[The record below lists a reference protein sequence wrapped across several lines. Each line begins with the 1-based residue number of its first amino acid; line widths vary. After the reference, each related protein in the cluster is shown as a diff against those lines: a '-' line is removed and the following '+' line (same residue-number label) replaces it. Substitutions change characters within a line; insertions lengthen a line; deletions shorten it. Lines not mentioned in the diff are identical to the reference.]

1 MASVQEWSGLEAR
14 ALRFALRM
22 TLREFAARL
31 GVGERTV
38 SKWEALGMAIVPRQV
53 MQAALDTKLR
63 EADEEVH
70 IRFRQ
75 FLANSPGTS
84 ARFSPSQVETIDYEL
99 WADDLDRSLVFLSR
113 QELGKAKLCIDRWMT
128 RFTPNSSNTR
138 GMHLYGRS
146 LRLLGD
152 IKADQGVLSGPDSA
166 QDDYLR
172 ALEVFKALRL
182 PRRISQVE
190 LQLTVL
196 DEMAGRLEAAA
207 SRYRMLA
214 TDERLDQRDRTRAQL
229 WIGTALSKL
238 TRNEAAVRH
247 ILPAIRAFEALDEAD
262 DWSVAHQKLA
272 LGLPWRRRLER
283 CVAVDRC
290 GALES
295 ARRCSNGTNS
305 SFHRARAYSSV
316 RPCHKQCGVRHAR
329 RNRAPVGTVWPSAPV
344 AEHRGHPR

>member
-1 MASVQEWSGLEAR
+1 
-14 ALRFALRM
+14 
-22 TLREFAARL
+22 
-31 GVGERTV
+31 
-38 SKWEALGMAIVPRQV
+38 
-53 MQAALDTKLR
+53 
-63 EADEEVH
+63 
-70 IRFRQ
+70 
-75 FLANSPGTS
+75 
-84 ARFSPSQVETIDYEL
+84 VETIDYEL

-113 QELGKAKLCIDRWMT
+113 QELGKAKLCIDRWMR

-272 LGLPWRRRLER
+272 LAYRGAGDLK
-283 CVAVDRC
+283 
-290 GALES
+290 GALRSIDVALSNRHGDAPMERIRLSTAHAHILLSDHATSNAGCAMLDETARLS
-295 ARRCSNGTNS
+295 ARYGLRHQLQSIEAI
-305 SFHRARAYSSV
+305 RARF
-316 RPCHKQCGVRHAR
+316 
-329 RNRAPVGTVWPSAPV
+329 
-344 AEHRGHPR
+344 ERGPHC